1 MTDSLPFQRI
11 PYALLC
17 GMVSHFYG
25 DRLQAVALYG
35 DSLPTAIASDVP
47 RDAGDNNNADT
58 DSDTDT
64 DIGTHADTDSS
75 ADVTD
80 HDVPL
85 VQVLIVARTMPIGG
99 NNRLMEFDMI
109 RQQLPEWFQAM
120 LRPVFYTGD
129 ELAIGRPVFLQDNAP
144 VAILRDDGTLQA
156 ALGLGPGQKP
166 PRPTP
171 QGPAPRRRRRRG

>member
-1 MTDSLPFQRI
+1 MTDSVPFHKI

-25 DRLQAVALYG
+25 DRLQSLALYG
-35 DSLPTAIASDVP
+35 DTLPTAISPDAPGDGDAADDAVSDDVP
-47 RDAGDNNNADT
+47 
-58 DSDTDT
+58 
-64 DIGTHADTDSS
+64 
-75 ADVTD
+75 V
-80 HDVPL
+80 L
-85 VQVLIVARTMPIGG
+85 QVLIVARTMPIGG

-109 RQQLPEWFQAM
+109 RQELPEWFRPM

-129 ELAIGRPVFLQDNAP
+129 ELALGRPVFLQDDAP

-166 PRPTP
+166 PRPVP